1 VDAWVLKF
9 NPATSGPAAISYLT
23 YLGSEGI
30 QDGNG
35 VAYDAKGNIYLVGY
49 TSGPIFDAL
58 KGVAKTSVAGK
69 TDAFVAGLSTEN
81 P

>member
-1 VDAWVLKF
+1 
-9 NPATSGPAAISYLT
+9 
-23 YLGSEGI
+23 
-30 QDGNG
+30 